1 VYLVDSSVWIDF
13 GRPRPRPPSQTLRTL
28 IEREVA
34 VYLTG
39 TIVQEVLQGARDDLH
54 LARMTRWLAPH
65 RLLVPKDPFRT
76 AAAAA
81 ALYARCR
88 WAGVTPR
95 SSNDCLIAQI
105 ALDHELTLL
114 HDDADFERIAA
125 IEPRLK
131 LA

>member
-1 VYLVDSSVWIDF
+1 MYLVDSSVWIDF
-13 GRPRPRPPSQTLRTL
+13 GRPRPRPAAQRLRQL
-28 IEREVA
+28 IEREAA

-39 TIVQEVLQGARDDLH
+39 TIIQEVLQGARDDMH
-54 LARMTRWLAPH
+54 LAQMTRWLAPH
-65 RLLVPKDPFRT
+65 RLLPPKDAFRT

-81 ALYARCR
+81 GLYARCR

-105 ALDHELTLL
+105 AIEYELTLL
-114 HDDADFERIAA
+114 HDDTDFERIASV
-125 IEPRLK
+125 EPRLK